1 MTMKR
6 ISAVCCG
13 LWVAILMSGVASA
26 QTASGPIEFTS
37 ASIADLQAA
46 FAKGT
51 LTAEKRLELYLA
63 RIDTYDKEGPKIN
76 SIIALNSSALAE
88 ARALDAERKAGKVR
102 GPLHGIPF
110 SLKDNINT
118 VELPTTAG
126 SCLLAG
132 SIPPAD
138 AFVVKKLRDAGAI
151 LLSKDNLSEFASGGG
166 SVAGASDPAI
176 LKAGAVPQ
184 GLSSIGGQTLNPH
197 DLKHNPAGSS
207 SGTGAG
213 VAAGFTQFGLG
224 TDDRGSVRNPSSA
237 NGVVGLRPSLGLLS
251 RSGLVPLSI
260 TLDTAGPIARSVYD
274 IAVVLGVVAGV
285 DPADDATKRSAGKAE
300 TDYTKFLKVG
310 SLRGARIGV
319 GRDFM
324 GRDPETNRIMDE
336 AIATLKRLGA
346 VIVDP
351 VRFPE
356 YVHAMTEP
364 LFSLIRNSE
373 FKTAIG
379 EYFQTLKP
387 GYPRTLDE
395 FTAKANEPNSCY
407 LTTSPE
413 KAFALKYTAAHALDL
428 TDPLYQAALKDGV
441 GIIKSGSEAV
451 FTRNQLDAIIFPTVS
466 QQAGRIQQ
474 EDVRAWQAIEPAADS
489 ALRSA
494 LAQGS
499 AQLQAGRGENA
510 SDRSALLIT
519 SYSGFPELVVPAGM
533 TKDGLPITISF
544 MGEAF
549 SEPKILS
556 YGYDFEQATRA
567 RVLPKNTPSL
577 SADKISR

>member
-1 MTMKR
+1 
-6 ISAVCCG
+6 
-13 LWVAILMSGVASA
+13 MSGVAFA
-26 QTASGPIEFTS
+26 QAPSPVELTN

-46 FAKGT
+46 FEKGS
-51 LTAEKRLELYLA
+51 LTAEKLLELYLA

-76 SIIALNSSALAE
+76 SIISVNSRALAE
-88 ARALDAERKAGKVR
+88 ARELDAERKAGKVR

-197 DLKHNPAGSS
+197 DLGHNPAGSS

-213 VAAGFTQFGLG
+213 VAAAFTQFGLG
-224 TDDRGSVRNPSSA
+224 SDTRGSVRNPSSA
-237 NGVVGLRPSLGLLS
+237 NGVVGLRPTLGLLS
-251 RSGLVPLSI
+251 RSGLVPLSLS
-260 TLDTAGPIARSVYD
+260 LDTVGPIARNVYD
-274 IAVVLGVVAGV
+274 IAAVLGVMAGV
-285 DPADDATKRSAGKAE
+285 DPADDATKQSAGRFE
-300 TDYTKFLKVG
+300 TDYTKFLKIG
-310 SLRGARIGV
+310 SLKGARIGV
-319 GRDFM
+319 GRDFV
-324 GRDPETNRIMDE
+324 GRDPETNRIMDQ

-356 YVHAMTEP
+356 YVHVMKEP
-364 LFSLIRNSE
+364 LFSLIRNTE
-373 FKTAIG
+373 FKAEIDD
-379 EYFQTLKP
+379 YFKTLKP
-387 GYPRTLDE
+387 GYPKTLDE
-395 FTAKANEPNSCY
+395 FVARANEANSCY
-407 LTTSPE
+407 LSTSPE

-428 TDPLYQAALKDGV
+428 NDPLYQAAVKDGMGV
-441 GIIKSGSEAV
+441 VKSGAQAV
-451 FTRNQLDAIIFPTVS
+451 FTRNHLDAIIYPTVN
-466 QQAGRIQQ
+466 QQAGRIEP
-474 EDVRAWQAIEPAADS
+474 EDIRAWQAIAPAGDT

-499 AQLQAGRGENA
+499 AQLQSGRAGGA
-510 SDRSALLIT
+510 SDGSALLIT

-556 YGYDFEQATRA
+556 YGYDFEQATHA
-567 RVLPKNTPSL
+567 RVIPKNTPSL
-577 SADKISR
+577 SRDKISR